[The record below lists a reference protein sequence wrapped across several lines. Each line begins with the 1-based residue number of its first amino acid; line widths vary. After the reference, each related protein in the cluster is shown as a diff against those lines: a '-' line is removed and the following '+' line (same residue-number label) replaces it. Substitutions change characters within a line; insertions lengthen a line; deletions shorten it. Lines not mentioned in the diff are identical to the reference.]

1 MTDLITIAE
10 QLANNLEQ
18 LKELEKIVDNQK
30 EILKKELTDGTHIIG
45 STVVNIN
52 TQMKESLNKDKL
64 IKKFG
69 IEQISRFTK
78 ICEYRVLTCKKTAK
92 AA

>member
-1 MTDLITIAE
+1 MTNLLTIAE
-10 QLANNLEQ
+10 ELAENLEKQ
-18 LKELEKIVDNQK
+18 KELEKLINAQK
-30 EILKKELTDGTHIIG
+30 EILKKELTDGTHILG

-52 TQMKESLNKDKL
+52 TQMKESLNKEEL

-69 IEQISRFTK
+69 IEQISPFTK
-78 ICEYRVLTCKKTAK
+78 ICEYKVLTCKKAAK